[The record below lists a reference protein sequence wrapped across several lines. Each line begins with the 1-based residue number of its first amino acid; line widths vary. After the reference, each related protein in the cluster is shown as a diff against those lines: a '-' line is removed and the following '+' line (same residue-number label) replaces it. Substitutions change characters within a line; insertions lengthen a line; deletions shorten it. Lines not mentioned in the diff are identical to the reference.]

1 MRCEKVSI
9 KPKDTDTLNIANGLT
24 VVNGGLK

>member
-9 KPKDTDTLNIANGLT
+9 KSKDTDTLNIANEST